1 MLTRRRLMLL
11 GPSLALA
18 GLPGGPIGA
27 QPTPVCGAATL
38 AQTEGPF
45 FKTRSPLRADLRE
58 MSLPGQAIRIA
69 GRVLDRACRPLAQAK
84 LDFWQADAAG
94 AYDNAG
100 FRLRGHQFTD
110 SDGRFVLDTIL
121 PSFYPGR
128 TRHIYVKAQ
137 QANGPVLTTQLYF
150 PEEAAN
156 ARDPIFR
163 SALVVK
169 AVAPAQYQFDFVL

>member
-1 MLTRRRLMLL
+1 MLTRRDLILS
-11 GPSLALA
+11 GSSLALA
-18 GLPGGPIGA
+18 GLPAGIAAA
-27 QPTPVCGAATL
+27 QPTPACGAATL
-38 AQTEGPF
+38 AQTEGPYF
-45 FKTRSPLRADLRE
+45 RSRSPLRTDLRE
-58 MSLPGQAIRIA
+58 LALPGQAIRIE
-69 GRVLDRACRPLAQAK
+69 GRVLDRACQPIAKAK

-110 SDGRFVLDTIL
+110 GEGRFVLDTIL

-128 TRHIYVKAQ
+128 TRHIHVKAQ

-163 SALVVK
+163 AALLVKTMASAR
-169 AVAPAQYQFDFVL
+169 YQFDFVL